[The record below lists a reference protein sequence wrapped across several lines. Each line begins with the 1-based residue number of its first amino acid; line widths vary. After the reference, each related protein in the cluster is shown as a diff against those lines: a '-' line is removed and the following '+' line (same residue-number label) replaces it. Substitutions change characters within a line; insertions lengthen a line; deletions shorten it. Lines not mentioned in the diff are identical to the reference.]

1 MDPALLAKAG
11 LSLAAI
17 AAWAV
22 LARRRAGTAS
32 GSSASFELVLLWA
45 GTRLV
50 PFVLVF
56 VVLDLDLWSDVTRFY
71 LPQGVAALDGQL
83 VYRDFVSSYG
93 PLFPYLAALPIAAWP
108 APAALVLQA
117 IAWEFVALMAWSA
130 VVRRSAEAGR
140 LGDIQR
146 LYLCNP
152 LALVNVVLVGQN
164 QIWVCAL
171 WGVAAWLLL
180 ARGPAWSGAAAALS
194 VVGVKLLGALAL
206 SALWWRAGLAWRF
219 AAGAAAMTLA
229 GVVPFAV
236 AGADVG
242 QPLRLESDQF
252 TSGNLPY
259 LLTWVGM
266 DPADPATAAA
276 LTGALVAALVAAAIL
291 IERPWR
297 RPVAAV
303 PLPVAL
309 SCLLL
314 VFMLVSR
321 KAYTSYLVM
330 GLLPMTIAV
339 ASALPRFRQR
349 AGFLAFCGLASVE
362 PSLWFRW
369 MGEGTLAGVRLV
381 PFDAGAA
388 FAGVQLVL
396 LAGYAVLLRALARGA
411 PVHPD
416 AAGRRGQAT

>member
-1 MDPALLAKAG
+1 
-11 LSLAAI
+11 
-17 AAWAV
+17 
-22 LARRRAGTAS
+22 
-32 GSSASFELVLLWA
+32 
-45 GTRLV
+45 
-50 PFVLVF
+50 
-56 VVLDLDLWSDVTRFY
+56 
-71 LPQGVAALDGQL
+71 
-83 VYRDFVSSYG
+83 
-93 PLFPYLAALPIAAWP
+93 
-108 APAALVLQA
+108 
-117 IAWEFVALMAWSA
+117 
-130 VVRRSAEAGR
+130 
-140 LGDIQR
+140 
-146 LYLCNP
+146 
-152 LALVNVVLVGQN
+152 
-164 QIWVCAL
+164 
-171 WGVAAWLLL
+171 
-180 ARGPAWSGAAAALS
+180 
-194 VVGVKLLGALAL
+194 
-206 SALWWRAGLAWRF
+206 
-219 AAGAAAMTLA
+219 
-229 GVVPFAV
+229 
-236 AGADVG
+236 
-242 QPLRLESDQF
+242 
-252 TSGNLPY
+252 
-259 LLTWVGM
+259 M

-416 AAGRRGQAT
+416 AAGRQGQAT